1 VSLDGS
7 RIAFVSGGDIYV
19 IRADGTGAV
28 QLTHTPEEEA
38 SPAWT
43 RGGKITYSV
52 FANNAS
58 RLFVV
63 DADGRNARVLATVPG
78 RAPVLSPDESR
89 VIYWTGSWTST
100 RLLVATLDG
109 SVIRQVTDGSS
120 IAWNSQW
127 SPDGRQIAYT
137 GRDAGGILHVFV
149 MNADGSGRRQL
160 TRVPRDEGEAQVPAW
175 SPDGHQ
181 IAFQTT
187 PAKGK
192 PGHIWIA
199 DAETG
204 VARKVAA
211 HAQPYVDEVPAWFPD
226 GTRLAFQSNRTHRM
240 EIWVMNANGSG
251 ARQITRSE
259 GRFSPETSSEILSL
273 ALDGHLL
280 LSSDDL
286 LER

>member
-19 IRADGTGAV
+19 IHADGTGEA
-28 QLTHTPEEEA
+28 QLTRTPEAEA

-52 FANNAS
+52 FADNAS
-58 RLFVV
+58 RLFIA

-78 RAPVLSPDESR
+78 RAPVLSPDETR

-109 SVIRQVTDGSS
+109 SAVRQVTDGSS
-120 IAWNSQW
+120 IAWNAQW

-137 GRDAGGILHVFV
+137 GRDAGGVLHVFV
-149 MNADGSGRRQL
+149 MNADGSAPRQL
-160 TRVPRDEGEAQVPAW
+160 THIPRAEGEAQVPAW

-181 IAFQTT
+181 IAFQVT

-204 VARKVAA
+204 VARKVAV
-211 HAQPYVDEVPAWFPD
+211 HTQPFVDEVPAWFPD
-226 GTRLAFQSNRTHRM
+226 GKRLAFQSNRTGRM
-240 EIWVMNANGSG
+240 EIWVINANGAG
-251 ARQITRSE
+251 ARQMTR
-259 GRFSPETSSEILSL
+259 
-273 ALDGHLL
+273 
-280 LSSDDL
+280 
-286 LER
+286 